1 MSLQC
6 LIVMMI
12 QVLTMPFLVAGD
24 LHAQSL
30 ADTKFSADI
39 RNKKLVEIFKA
50 IEKKTEYNFAFPEEI
65 RNNKARFSFTFRNE
79 SLDKVLLEMSQKTRL
94 KFQVIEMTITAVFH
108 SRPEVKY
115 PIPAPEPYTPPAIIS
130 GTVTDEQGNPL
141 PGVNVLLKGTGSGT
155 TADAN
160 GKYTLS
166 IPDDDAVLVFTF
178 IGYQTQE
185 ISVLGKTTV
194 DIVLLPD
201 ARTLQEVVVVG
212 YGTQRKVDVT
222 GAISSVSSKDFEG
235 QPITR
240 VDQALQGR
248 VTGVQVTNSS
258 GSPGGAV
265 RIRIRGV
272 NSLSGDNDP
281 LYVVDGFVG
290 ADFNTINPDDIATID
305 VLKDASATAIYGSRG
320 ANGVVII
327 TTKTGKNGEMKID
340 FGTRF
345 YSSHLIRKFNTLN
358 AVDFAMVANERAE
371 ALTPDGGTYVPRF
384 TEAQIESFREN
395 GGTDWQDEIF
405 RPAPGQEYQLGIS
418 GGNEKTNYLLS
429 VNYLNQDGIIDNSDF
444 KRYSVRTNI
453 TSQVSRKFSMRF
465 NFMGTRR
472 ENLNSDGTGQRDG
485 ALGQAL
491 AWAPTTPVYDANGN
505 YILYDPISSL
515 FANPVAMTREN
526 EYRAENTNANLLT
539 GLNYEI
545 LSGLT
550 FDVQLGLNYLNSQ
563 GKAFRGY
570 PVTRTWATAGRSSGE
585 NITWQNTNTLNY
597 KHLFNSVHNVDVT
610 LVLESQKF
618 TGTGFN
624 VNVANLTYPAQ
635 SYNNLSLSASSIVS
649 SGYSSWSLLSQ
660 LGRVNYTYKDR
671 YLVSAAVRRDGSSK
685 FQGSN
690 KYSVFPSAAL
700 GWRVSEEGFMEDVDF
715 ISNLKLRGSWGLTG
729 NQGIGSYGTLSAYVT
744 NLDDAGV
751 VFNGNGGPLVSGILL
766 GNPGNLDLRWETT
779 EQVDIGADMEV
790 WDGKVGLSVDYFV
803 KNTRDLL
810 MLRALPGYIGGY
822 NIQSN
827 IGEIQNK
834 GWEFSL
840 RTTPVQTSDLQWN
853 STLNISTLKNSVI
866 SLGGDRDTIPL
877 GTNVLIPG
885 QSMNSLYGYKF
896 LGTWKPDQ
904 AAQAQAYGLV
914 PGDARYEDI
923 NNDGLIN
930 EKDYQVIGNG
940 MPRLSMGWNNTFTFR
955 NLSLNIFFQ
964 GLFGYDK
971 LNFTYANGM
980 LGSTDAKEIIFDDIR
995 GRYIPGV
1002 NETSDIPAFS
1012 PAASNAFIQSS
1023 RFVEKGNFIRLKNIS
1038 LTYTLPKSYLKDVAA
1053 VRFFI
1058 STTNLLT
1065 ITDYKGIDPESNSSG
1080 VSGLTWD
1087 NFGTDVQ
1094 QGIDHGSYPNAKT
1107 YTAGI
1112 NLTF

>member
-12 QVLTMPFLVAGD
+12 QLLAMQFLVAGN
-24 LHAQSL
+24 LHAQNLS
-30 ADTKFSADI
+30 DTKLSAEI
-39 RNKKLVEIFKA
+39 RDKKLVEIFKI
-50 IEKKTEYNFAFPEEI
+50 IEKKTSYVFAFPEEI
-65 RNNKARFSFTFRNE
+65 RNDEARFSFMFRNE
-79 SLDKVLLEMSQKTRL
+79 SLDNVLRKIRQKTKL
-94 KFQVIEMTITAVFH
+94 KFKVIDLTITAVFDEQ
-108 SRPEVKY
+108 PEIKY
-115 PIPAPEPYTPPAIIS
+115 SKPAPEVYVPPVTIS
-130 GTVTDEQGNPL
+130 GTIFDELGDAL
-141 PGVNVLLKGTGSGT
+141 PGVNILIKGTGNGT

-160 GKYTLS
+160 GKYS
-166 IPDDDAVLVFTF
+166 ILVPDDNAVLVFTF
-178 IGYQTQE
+178 IGYLTQE
-185 ISVLGKTTV
+185 VSVLGQTTIDV
-194 DIVLLPD
+194 SLLPD
-201 ARTLQEVVVVG
+201 AKTLQEIVVVG
-212 YGTQRKVDVT
+212 YGTQRKGDVT
-222 GAISSVSSKDFEG
+222 GSISSVSEKDFEG

-248 VTGVQVTNSS
+248 VTGVQVTSAS

-265 RIRIRGV
+265 RIRIRGA

-327 TTKTGKNGEMKID
+327 TTKSGKNGEMKVD
-340 FGTRF
+340 FGARF
-345 YSSHLIRKFNTLN
+345 YSSHLIKKFNTLN
-358 AVDFAMVANERAE
+358 AVDFANVANERAQ
-371 ALTPDGGTYVPRF
+371 ALTPVGGTYVPRF
-384 TEAQIESFREN
+384 TEEQIESFREN

-418 GGNEKTNYLLS
+418 GGSEKTNYLLS
-429 VNYLNQDGIIDNSDF
+429 VNYLSQDGIIDHSDF
-444 KRYSVRTNI
+444 KRYAIRTNI
-453 TSQVSRKFSMRF
+453 TSQVTQKFSMRF
-465 NFMGTRR
+465 NFTGTRR
-472 ENLNSDGTGQRDG
+472 ENLNSDGTGQRGG

-505 YILYDPISSL
+505 YILYDPTSSL
-515 FANPVAMTREN
+515 FANPVAVTHEN
-526 EYRAENTNANLLT
+526 EYRAENTNANILT
-539 GLNYEI
+539 GLKYEI

-563 GKAFRGY
+563 GKAFQGY
-570 PVTRTWATAGRSSGE
+570 PVTRTWATAGRSSAE

-597 KHLFNSVHNVDVT
+597 RHLFNSVHSLDVT
-610 LVLESQKF
+610 LVLEAQKF

-624 VNVANLTYPAQ
+624 VNVTNLTYPSQ
-635 SYNNLSLSASSIVS
+635 SYNNLSLSASSTVS

-660 LGRVNYTYKDR
+660 LGRVNYAYKDR
-671 YLVSAAVRRDGSSK
+671 YLISATVRRDGSSK
-685 FQGSN
+685 FQGEN
-690 KYSVFPSAAL
+690 KHSVFPSAAV
-700 GWRVSEEGFMEDVDF
+700 GWKISEEDFMQPVNF
-715 ISNLKLRGSWGLTG
+715 ITNLKVRGSWGLTG
-729 NQGIGSYGTLSAYVT
+729 NQGIGPYGTLSAYVT

-751 VFNGNGGPLVSGILL
+751 VFNGNGGPLRSGILL
-766 GNPGNLDLRWETT
+766 GNPGNLDLKWETT
-779 EQVDIGADMEV
+779 EQVDVGADVEV
-790 WDGKVGLSVDYFV
+790 WKERLGLSVDYFV

-810 MLRALPGYIGGY
+810 MMRALPGYIGGY

-834 GWEFSL
+834 GWEVAL
-840 RTTPVQTSDLQWN
+840 RATPVQTTNFQWN
-853 STLNISTLKNSVI
+853 SNFNISTLKNKVV

-885 QSMNSLYGYKF
+885 QSMNSLYGFRF

-904 AAQAQAYGLV
+904 ASQAQAFGLK

-923 NNDGLIN
+923 NNDALIN
-930 EKDYQVIGNG
+930 EKDYQVIGSG
-940 MPRLSMGWNNTFTFR
+940 MPKLSMGWNNTFTFK

-971 LNFTYANGM
+971 FNYTYANGM
-980 LGSTDAKEIIFDDIR
+980 LASTDAKEIIFNDIR
-995 GRYIPGV
+995 DRYIPGV

-1012 PAASNAFIQSS
+1012 PAASNSFIQSS
-1023 RFVEKGNFIRLKNIS
+1023 RFIERGNFIRLKNIS
-1038 LTYTLPKSYLKDVAA
+1038 LTYALPKTYLRNIAA
-1053 VRFFI
+1053 VRFFV
-1058 STTNLLT
+1058 SATNLLT
-1065 ITDYKGIDPESNSSG
+1065 ITNYKGIDPESNSSS

-1094 QGIDHGSYPNAKT
+1094 QGIDFGSYPNAKT

-1112 NLTF
+1112 NFTF